1 MWRLLILTIKYH
13 GYRAQTLR
21 SRKADRVIL
30 HKFRIGHVPHRT
42 EITHAKQKHLI
53 LWQICCSCKRTAL
66 YQSREVPQ
74 LPATRNNSECSQSRW
89 SSRSTVCLYQK
100 AKSLNLSN
108 TDEFGA
114 SFAVLLISTEL
125 PKNPEPRRIFYLT
138 TWLLWTACCT
148 AQVLKVLSKAYSFL
162 DLKVPSGHRL
172 IYMAMRCFITRK
184 FKDKIIHIKVQNQQL
199 YLSFWKGNPSC
210 QLVGLS
216 KLQLVLFLHW
226 QATVVQLLL
235 ETLSL
240 AYLSQLVR
248 AHFHHQLPHL
258 LVQGQVE
265 ETQR

>member
-13 GYRAQTLR
+13 GYRAQTLS
-21 SRKADRVIL
+21 SRKADGVTL
-30 HKFRIGHVPHRT
+30 HKFRTGHVPHRT
-42 EITHAKQKHLI
+42 EIAHAKQKHLI

-114 SFAVLLISTEL
+114 SFAVLLICTEL
-125 PKNPEPRRIFYLT
+125 PKNPEPRRIFYLN

-199 YLSFWKGNPSC
+199 TFLSGRGIRLASWLGWASC
-210 QLVGLS
+210 SLFYFFTGRQRWYSCSWRLCLWLICLS
-216 KLQLVLFLHW
+216 W
-226 QATVVQLLL
+226 
-235 ETLSL
+235 
-240 AYLSQLVR
+240 
-248 AHFHHQLPHL
+248 
-258 LVQGQVE
+258 
-265 ETQR
+265 